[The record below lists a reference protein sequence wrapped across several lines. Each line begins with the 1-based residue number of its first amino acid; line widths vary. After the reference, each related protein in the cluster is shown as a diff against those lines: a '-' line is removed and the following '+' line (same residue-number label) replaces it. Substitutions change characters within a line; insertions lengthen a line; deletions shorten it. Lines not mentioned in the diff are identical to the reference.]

1 MKALKLLALAALA
14 AAPVLSFA
22 QSNEPVTRAQVRAEL
37 VQLQKAGYNPAA
49 DETQYP
55 RNIQAAL
62 ARVDASQVAQQAAA
76 SSYGGVTAG
85 SSDASAASA
94 SDAPHGAKSHPY
106 AARAPQDDV
115 PGLGPIYAHS

>member
-55 RNIQAAL
+55 NNIQAAL
-62 ARVDASQVAQQAAA
+62 SRVEASQVAQQAAS
-76 SSYGGVTAG
+76 SSYGGVAGG
-85 SSDASAASA
+85 SSAAG
-94 SDAPHGAKSHPY
+94 APHRDTS

>member
-62 ARVDASQVAQQAAA
+62 SRVEASQAAQQATAL
-76 SSYGGVTAG
+76 SYGGVANG
-85 SSDASAASA
+85 SSASGAAHRDAN
-94 SDAPHGAKSHPY
+94 
-106 AARAPQDDV
+106 AARAAQDDV

>member
-55 RNIQAAL
+55 SNIQAAL
-62 ARVDASQVAQQAAA
+62 TRVEATQVAQQGAS
-76 SSYGGVTAG
+76 SSYGGVADG
-85 SSDASAASA
+85 SSDASAAHVA
-94 SDAPHGAKSHPY
+94 HHAAK
-106 AARAPQDDV
+106 AARAAQDDI